1 MSFPFYTEPTHTRG
15 TIDNSST
22 NGARSTSTS
31 STEGRLVLE
40 VADKI
45 SLLEPNKTPFTTLL
59 TNVGKVYD
67 GKSWKGS
74 GLLKQVTG
82 NPEFGWIQDYYGGRY
97 ARVGAAYN
105 STDNDVTMTVT
116 GAGASPAYI
125 FTVGDV
131 IKNARTGEN
140 LLVVTIASATTI
152 TADRAFG
159 TTAAAAGLAGD
170 GIFIVGNVNE
180 ENGGARN
187 INTTQANKETNYTLE
202 IWV

>member
-1 MSFPFYTEPTHTRG
+1 M
-15 TIDNSST
+15 
-22 NGARSTSTS
+22 
-31 STEGRLVLE
+31 
-40 VADKI
+40 
-45 SLLEPNKTPFTTLL
+45 
-59 TNVGKVYD
+59 
-67 GKSWKGS
+67 
-74 GLLKQVTG
+74 
-82 NPEFGWIQDYYGGRY
+82 
-97 ARVGAAYN
+97 
-105 STDNDVTMTVT
+105 
-116 GAGASPAYI
+116 
-125 FTVGDV
+125 